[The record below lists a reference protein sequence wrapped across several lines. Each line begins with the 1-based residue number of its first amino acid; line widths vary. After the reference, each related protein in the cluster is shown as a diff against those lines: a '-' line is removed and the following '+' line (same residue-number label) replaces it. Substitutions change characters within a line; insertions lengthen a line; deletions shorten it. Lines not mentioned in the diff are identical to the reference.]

1 MVGTGRPSVL
11 SRVAARRG
19 AALVVLTALV
29 AGCVGAKSG
38 SATPASPMASY
49 TAIAAAPAS
58 ATPSESPTVIQTE
71 SPTDTPFVTSAPT
84 AQPSAVV
91 DPLPNVPKAP
101 VGTWKSIHWTGLPA
115 TPAFGANVSDLS
127 WDPRVGVPST
137 TFQVFGWSHGYVGF
151 TITAGH
157 DTGQVDSYGNS
168 IWSDPTLASSYS
180 ADGVHWHA
188 GQNLAI
194 RGETGS
200 RLETIRAVVEGP
212 AGLMAVGW
220 TGGCASVYLYEL
232 WTSTDGKTWQAVDTE
247 TSRAL
252 IDAFAVTH
260 VSGGAAGYV
269 SVAYRSAGAWISKD
283 GRNWQAVP
291 LNTGPFANSLVND
304 GTAVT
309 GGFVLAGLDGTPDC
323 TATVMQ
329 PDDTPP
335 PPPVSRVAAVWWSA
349 DGSSWTHISLPGAVS
364 SSQYQG
370 AWVSRLSEQK
380 VLVVNGGQAW
390 VSSNGRT
397 WTPASLSSVTQD
409 AIIAQGQHNLVVKGL
424 GVDAGVG
431 SWSPVAAGKLGL
443 QTIDDNSA
451 LVSVGQ
457 TGDVP
462 ELVYWDGYYGPY
474 GMVAVGPTGVVVTS
488 ADGSQLWFGTPATK

>member
-1 MVGTGRPSVL
+1 
-11 SRVAARRG
+11 
-19 AALVVLTALV
+19 
-29 AGCVGAKSG
+29 
-38 SATPASPMASY
+38 MASS
-49 TAIAAAPAS
+49 TAIASAPAS
-58 ATPSESPTVIQTE
+58 AAPSESPTAAQTE
-71 SPTDTPFVTSAPT
+71 SPTAT
-84 AQPSAVV
+84 AQPTAVV
-91 DPLPNVPKAP
+91 DPLPNVSQAP
-101 VGTWKSIHWTGLPA
+101 AGTWKSIHWTGLPA

-188 GQNLAI
+188 GQKLLSL

-200 RLETIRAVVEGP
+200 PLETIRAVVEGP

-252 IDAFAVTH
+252 INAFAVTH

-269 SVAYRSAGAWISKD
+269 SVAYRSAGVWISKD

-291 LNTGPFANSLVND
+291 LNIGPFANSLVND

-323 TATVMQ
+323 TTSVIQ

-335 PPPVSRVAAVWWSA
+335 PTPAPRVAAVWWSA
-349 DGSSWTHISLPGAVS
+349 DGTSWTHISLPGAVS
-364 SSQYQG
+364 SAQYQG
-370 AWVSRLSEQK
+370 TWVSRLSDQK

-390 VSSNGRT
+390 VSSDGQT
-397 WTPASLSSVTQD
+397 WTPANLQGVTQD
-409 AIIAQGQHNLVVKGL
+409 AIVAQGQHNLVVKGL
-424 GVDAGVG
+424 GVDAGEG

-443 QTIDDNSA
+443 QTINGSSA
-451 LVSVGQ
+451 LVSIGQ

-462 ELVYWDGYYGPY
+462 ELVYWNGYYGPY

>member
-1 MVGTGRPSVL
+1 MFGTGRPFVL
-11 SRVAARRG
+11 SRVAAQHG
-19 AALVVLTALV
+19 AALVVLTVLV
-29 AGCVGAKSG
+29 AGCVGARSG
-38 SATPASPMASY
+38 SVTPASPMARS
-49 TAIAAAPAS
+49 TAIASPPALAA
-58 ATPSESPTVIQTE
+58 PSESPTATQTE
-71 SPTDTPFVTSAPT
+71 SPTAT
-84 AQPSAVV
+84 AQPTAVV
-91 DPLPNVPKAP
+91 DPLPNVPQAP
-101 VGTWKSIHWTGLPA
+101 AGTWKSIHWTGLPA

-137 TFQVFGWSHGYVGF
+137 TFEVFGWSRGYVGF

-188 GQNLAI
+188 GQKLLSL

-200 RLETIRAVVEGP
+200 PLETIRAVVEGP

-232 WTSTDGKTWQAVDTE
+232 WTSTDGKTWQAVDTQ
-247 TSRAL
+247 TSRTL
-252 IDAFAVTH
+252 INDFSVTH

-291 LNTGPFANSLVND
+291 LNIGPFANSLVND

-323 TATVMQ
+323 TTSVIQ

-335 PPPVSRVAAVWWSA
+335 PTPAPRVAAVWWSA
-349 DGSSWTHISLPGAVS
+349 DGTSWAHISLPGAVS
-364 SSQYQG
+364 SAQYQDT
-370 AWVSRLSEQK
+370 WVSRLSDQK

-390 VSSNGRT
+390 VSSDGQT
-397 WTPASLSSVTQD
+397 WTPANLPGVTQD
-409 AIIAQGQHNLVVKGL
+409 AIVAQGQHNLVVKGL
-424 GVDAGVG
+424 GVDAGEG

-443 QTIDDNSA
+443 QTINDSSA
-451 LVSVGQ
+451 LISVGQ
-457 TGDVP
+457 TGEVP